1 MQYNNIKK
9 VSYYQTNYNGNYNF
23 AIGQSEKCY
32 YAIIVNENNIFT
44 EKTNSIA
51 VAKQILLNHLYKY
64 IHKDAQEFKYN
75 NKKLEEIELTK
86 TIKTNEIVNFIY

>member
-9 VSYYQTNYNGNYNF
+9 VCNYQTNNNSRYNF
-23 AIGQSEKCY
+23 AIGQSDKCF
-32 YAIIVNENNIFT
+32 YAIIVKENNIYT

-75 NKKLEEIELTK
+75 KEKLEEIELIK
-86 TIKTNEIVNFIY
+86 AVKTNEIVNYIY